1 MVQRCGGASFP
12 QKARQRLF
20 VLGGVGGEKLQR
32 YFPAKRGVLGAVNF
46 PHATRTEPF
55 QNTIMRDRL
64 PDQACDPNVETAI
77 LLPFLRPSQCELVA
91 VQFAVAAL
99 YEPRRC

>member
-20 VLGGVGGEKLQR
+20 VLGGVRGEKLQR
-32 YFPAKRGVLGAVNF
+32 YFPAKRGVLGAVDF

-55 QNTIMRDRL
+55 QNTIMRDSL
-64 PDQACDPNVETAI
+64 PDQACNLKVELLFYFPFSVQVNPQI
-77 LLPFLRPSQCELVA
+77 LADF
-91 VQFAVAAL
+91 
-99 YEPRRC
+99 Y